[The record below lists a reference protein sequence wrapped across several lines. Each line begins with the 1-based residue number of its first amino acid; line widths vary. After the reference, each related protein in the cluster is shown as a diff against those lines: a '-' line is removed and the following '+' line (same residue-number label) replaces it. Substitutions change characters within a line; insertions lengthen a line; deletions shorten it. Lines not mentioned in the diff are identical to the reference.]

1 MSAMLAGTIPEVNFG
16 DPLGSV
22 APVTPGP
29 ADVPPAAVNRDAS
42 SPNGRETPA

>member
-1 MSAMLAGTIPEVNFG
+1 MLAGTIPEVNFG

-29 ADVPPAAVNRDAS
+29 ADVPPATVNRDAS
-42 SPNGRETPA
+42 SPNGHETPA